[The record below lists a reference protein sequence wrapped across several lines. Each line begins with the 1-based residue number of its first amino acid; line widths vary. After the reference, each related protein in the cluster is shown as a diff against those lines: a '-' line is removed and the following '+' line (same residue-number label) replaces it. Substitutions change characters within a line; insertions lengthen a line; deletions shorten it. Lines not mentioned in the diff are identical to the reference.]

1 MFSLSQ
7 HFPGLTATF
16 TLCTAP
22 PKQAPVQQQP
32 HGAGSCSHPGPVR
45 INDRAQLRAA
55 HHQTALH
62 MPGRAACDVAAFARR
77 APLASLPT
85 IQATAAPHM
94 IGAAAKRLTPH
105 AVTTTACPIALVVT
119 GMQLAISQPTVTS
132 KVAAAA
138 AHNRRG
144 RCYTSLSP
152 ANEG

>member
-7 HFPGLTATF
+7 HFPSLTATF

-45 INDRAQLRAA
+45 INDRGQLHAA

-62 MPGRAACDVAAFARR
+62 MPGRAACARR
-77 APLASLPT
+77 SICPASTPSIPT
-85 IQATAAPHM
+85 DHTSNSSTTHDWR
-94 IGAAAKRLTPH
+94 AAKQLTPH
-105 AVTTTACPIALVVT
+105 AVTTTACPIALVAT

-152 ANEG
+152 TNEG

>member
-62 MPGRAACDVAAFARR
+62 MPGRAACACRSICQASTPSIPTDHTSNSSTTHDWRRRQAADSTCCDNHCMPDCACGNRH
-77 APLASLPT
+77 A
-85 IQATAAPHM
+85 
-94 IGAAAKRLTPH
+94 IGN
-105 AVTTTACPIALVVT
+105 I
-119 GMQLAISQPTVTS
+119 
-132 KVAAAA
+132 
-138 AHNRRG
+138 
-144 RCYTSLSP
+144 P
-152 ANEG
+152 ANSHEQSRSSCCTQSSWALLHITEPR